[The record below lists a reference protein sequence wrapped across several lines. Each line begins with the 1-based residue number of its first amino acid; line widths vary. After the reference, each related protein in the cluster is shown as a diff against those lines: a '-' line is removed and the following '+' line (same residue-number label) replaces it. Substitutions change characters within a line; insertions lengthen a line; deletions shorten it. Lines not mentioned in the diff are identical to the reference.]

1 MCQAE
6 VGIEKILKAIV
17 LFLLIFGQNPMMIFK
32 TVKLK
37 IFYNIILFCKYD
49 EKYEGLDK

>member
-17 LFLLIFGQNPMMIFK
+17 FFIIFGQNPMMIFNG
-32 TVKLK
+32 VKLK
-37 IFYNIILFCKYD
+37 IFYNINLFCKYD
-49 EKYEGLDK
+49 KKYEGLD